1 MNQDFPISQDLTPE
15 SFCGFLRQSR
25 IRQQKTMG
33 QVARDLGITVVY
45 YSEVEAGKKAAFP
58 DGKVDY
64 RVLAESLGVAEFT
77 LKRSAEMDR
86 EKRQI
91 IKAFGCTGE
100 TADLAVAFGRRLT
113 NNDLTEKQ
121 KTRIRRI
128 LNEVE

>member
-1 MNQDFPISQDLTPE
+1 MSLNKKEETE
-15 SFCGFLRQSR
+15 SFASFIRTCR

-33 QVARDLGITVVY
+33 QVSRDLGITVVY
-45 YSEVEAGKKAAFP
+45 YSEVEAGKKPAFP

-64 RVLAESLGVAEFT
+64 KILARTLDVSEFT
-77 LKRSAEMDR
+77 LKRTAEIDR

-91 IKAFGCTGE
+91 LKAFGCNDDS
-100 TADLAVAFGRRLT
+100 ADLAVAFGRRLT

-121 KTRIRRI
+121 IHKIRRI